1 MSASNSLESVYF
13 MTLPENF
20 SFSKNA
26 FPLDTTIPLPV
37 QKKQK
42 DDPDS
47 FNTKDISEEQI
58 LAGILTVLAYDRH
71 NPHLDYYRSIIKK
84 VRPKKKLTKRQSSK
98 QETKNGI

>member
-58 LAGILTVLAYDRH
+58 LAGILTVFDSSEDESSFNSYSF
-71 NPHLDYYRSIIKK
+71 SI
-84 VRPKKKLTKRQSSK
+84 RQTQSAS
-98 QETKNGI
+98 